1 VPAPARLAVLQ
12 RALLWTL
19 LGGWLG
25 ALLLF
30 GMVVA
35 RVAFVAVPDPALAGH
50 LVGRVLGPL
59 QIAGMAIGLILAA
72 LGGMLGRGPIA
83 IALPLLL
90 GALCAANHFGVSPA
104 VAAIQLADPAAAP
117 DAGARFARLHQL
129 SVALFSVTMV
139 GALVLL
145 AFHAAAELREAR
157 RTGA

>member
-12 RALLWTL
+12 RIVLWTL

-35 RVAFVAVPDPALAGH
+35 RVAFVAVPDAALAGH

-59 QIAGMAIGLILAA
+59 QIAGMGIGLTLAA

-90 GALCAANHFGVSPA
+90 AALCAANHFGVSPA
-104 VAAIQLADPAAAP
+104 VAAIHLTDPAAGP

-129 SVALFSVTMV
+129 SVALFTATVA
-139 GALVLL
+139 GALALL
-145 AFHAAAELREAR
+145 ALHAAAELRVAR
-157 RTGA
+157 RADP